1 MKKLI
6 TICFVL
12 SSFFILSQ
20 TKDDTT
26 TVTLPLNVARQILL
40 DLNNLDRQLA
50 LNTEYRKEIGQL
62 NNKVD
67 KLELIIDSWEERH
80 HLNVKIIKNTEQK
93 VTLLE
98 EDNKNLRQEIS
109 RVKTKNTFIGIIS
122 GAIIGGLTYIIL
134 TK

>member
-1 MKKLI
+1 M
-6 TICFVL
+6 L

>member
-1 MKKLI
+1 M
-6 TICFVL
+6 L

-40 DLNNLDRQLA
+40 DLNNLDRQIV

-98 EDNKNLRQEIS
+98 EDNKKLRQEIS

>member
-40 DLNNLDRQLA
+40 DLNNLDRQIV

-98 EDNKNLRQEIS
+98 EDNKKLRQEIS

>member
-40 DLNNLDRQLA
+40 DLNNLDRQLT